1 MNWTTVS
8 FVTLLWSSTVLAQQA
23 NPEAIRACGENLR
36 IAAYETVF
44 NSSDY
49 FLSDERQRNWCKAY
63 SSWKA
68 KSSNTSGS
76 FLYSDSEGKF
86 SLSRQKAEALSSL
99 ECDDSQSSLQ
109 ISQRAKGAAKT
120 INPEAV
126 AAYEA
131 CLALAVGGTS
141 MRVQSSTSTSLLIGL
156 KSYAANRVRRVDVVT
171 TGMAKCVGSLAD
183 VKSTSGLVVAPG
195 DELNLT
201 CVRKSGNNGE
211 LDEVVVQMEVV
222 GQRAWRHTW
231 PGRGPC
237 GSMGQRSC
245 NGSQPAD
252 YPGKFEEEAKGYS
265 ATFTAA
271 IRRST
276 LESIAKA
283 DAPDVCDDSAR
294 NLAKERLSKRFYEDW
309 TKVRAMA
316 QTNHS
321 CTKGNSGGPKKDC
334 GCVQTLAAPDGFEN
348 ESLALGGVGN
358 RTKSWRGTQGQLC
371 MHKSG
376 KGRDEGSITAVW
388 KLTDSVA
395 TGRASTDMAYV
406 MSQSSCFNGCS
417 AGMKPDSEGL
427 CR

>member
-1 MNWTTVS
+1 MNWIATS
-8 FVTLLWSSTVLAQQA
+8 FFTLLWSSAVLAQQA
-23 NPEAIRACGENLR
+23 NPEAIKVCGENLR
-36 IAAYETVF
+36 MAAYETVF

-49 FLSDERQRNWCKAY
+49 FLSDERKRNWCKAY

-86 SLSRQKAEALSSL
+86 SLSNEKAEALSSL
-99 ECDDSQSSLQ
+99 ECDDSQSSFQ
-109 ISQRAKGAAKT
+109 ISQTAKGAAKT
-120 INPEAV
+120 INPYAV

-141 MRVQSSTSTSLLIGL
+141 MRVESSTSTNLLIGL
-156 KSYAANRVRRVDVVT
+156 KSYAANKVRRVDVVT
-171 TGMAKCVGSLAD
+171 AGKATCAGSLAD
-183 VKSTSGLVVAPG
+183 VKSEAGLLVTPG
-195 DELNLT
+195 DELSLS
-201 CVRKSGNNGE
+201 CVREAGDNGK

-222 GQRAWRHTW
+222 GQRAWRHVW

-252 YPGKFEEEAKGYS
+252 YPAKFYEEAKDYS
-265 ATFTAA
+265 ATLTAEA
-271 IRRST
+271 RRSA

-283 DAPDVCDDSAR
+283 KVPDTCDGIVR
-294 NLAKERLSKRFYEDW
+294 NSTKERLSKQFHEDW
-309 TKVRAMA
+309 KKVRAMA
-316 QTNHS
+316 QKNHS
-321 CTKGNSGGPKKDC
+321 CTKGYSGGRKDC
-334 GCVQTLAAPDGFEN
+334 GCVQTVAAPGGFEN
-348 ESLALGGVGN
+348 DSLALGGVGN
-358 RTKSWRGTQGQLC
+358 RTGSWKGTQGQLC
-371 MHKSG
+371 MHKNG

-388 KLTDSVA
+388 KLTDPVA
-395 TGRASTDMAYV
+395 EGRASTDMAYV
-406 MSQSSCFNGCS
+406 MSQSSCFNGCN

>member
-1 MNWTTVS
+1 MNWIATS
-8 FVTLLWSSTVLAQQA
+8 FLTLLWSSAVLAQQA
-23 NPEAIRACGENLR
+23 NPEAITACGENLR

-49 FLSDERQRNWCKAY
+49 FLSDERKRNWCKAY

-86 SLSRQKAEALSSL
+86 SLSKQKAEALSSL
-99 ECDDSQSSLQ
+99 ECDDSQSTLH
-109 ISQRAKGAAKT
+109 ISQRAKGAART
-120 INPEAV
+120 INPDAV

-141 MRVQSSTSTSLLIGL
+141 MRVESSTSTNLLIGL
-156 KSYAANRVRRVDVVT
+156 KSYAANKVRRVDVVT
-171 TGMAKCVGSLAD
+171 TGKATCAGSLAE
-183 VKSTSGLVVAPG
+183 VKSATGLVVTPG
-195 DELNLT
+195 DELSLT
-201 CVRKSGNNGE
+201 CVREAGDNGK

-222 GQRAWRHTW
+222 GQRAWRHVW

-252 YPGKFEEEAKGYS
+252 YPAKFDEEAKDYS
-265 ATFTAA
+265 ATLTAA
-271 IRRST
+271 VRRSA

-283 DAPDVCDDSAR
+283 NVPDACDDSAR
-294 NLAKERLSKRFYEDW
+294 NLTKERLSKQFHEDW
-309 TKVRAMA
+309 RKVRAIA
-316 QTNHS
+316 QRNHS
-321 CTKGNSGGPKKDC
+321 CTKGTGGGKKDC
-334 GCVQTLAAPDGFEN
+334 GCVLTVAAPGGFEN
-348 ESLALGGVGN
+348 ELLALGGVGN
-358 RTKSWRGTQGQLC
+358 RKRTWRGTQGELC
-371 MHKSG
+371 MHKNG

-388 KLTDSVA
+388 KLTDTVA
-395 TGRASTDMAYV
+395 AGRASTDMAYV
-406 MSQSSCFNGCS
+406 MSQSSCFNGCN
-417 AGMKPDSEGL
+417 AGMKPDNEGL